1 MCESR
6 KNTSPKPSALGSKL
20 SIIYR
25 VYSLQEKLIAE
36 CLNRDRNGACHAS
49 RLARLA
55 SRETGWGREENE
67 RDREESA
74 SDNVNSFDGHGRSAT
89 PRHVH
94 MRHVHTPSTLPS
106 THYDS

>member
-1 MCESR
+1 VCESR
-6 KNTSPKPSALGSKL
+6 KNTSPNPSGQSY
-20 SIIYR
+20 ICIGCI
-25 VYSLQEKLIAE
+25 LQEKLIAE

-49 RLARLA
+49 RPARLA

-74 SDNVNSFDGHGRSAT
+74 SDIVNSFDGHGRSAT

-94 MRHVHTPSTLPS
+94 MRHVHTPST
-106 THYDS
+106 HYDS